1 MDTAIEATGPVE
13 ASHPEDTDEHA
24 ARPANGAAV
33 AQDTD
38 LPGARPVVPNQPGA
52 AAGLLDAGQQ
62 ATPADGGIMSYWS
75 AIRLHRIGRVSA
87 G

>member
-38 LPGARPVVPNQPGA
+38 LPGARPVVPKGSVLGYFADCA
-52 AAGLLDAGQQ
+52 ACSVA
-62 ATPADGGIMSYWS
+62 
-75 AIRLHRIGRVSA
+75 R
-87 G
+87 